1 MSIPPYGVRSA
12 HLFSLSIAGS
22 FGEKLEIS
30 QGKSMHPIVRLRELP
45 LRTQSHG
52 GAYEAHMVAVAAP
65 FGAKRLGARYVEI
78 PPGKK
83 AWPFH
88 CHHANDEL
96 FVILA
101 GAGVLRYGEEEHDV
115 SAGDVVVCPA
125 GGVET
130 AHQLR
135 AAGSKPLRYLA
146 VSTMN
151 EPDVLEYPDS
161 GKVAVFA
168 GSAPGGEKAARSL
181 ELTVKKNAAV
191 GYWEGEE

>member
-1 MSIPPYGVRSA
+1 
-12 HLFSLSIAGS
+12 
-22 FGEKLEIS
+22 
-30 QGKSMHPIVRLRELP
+30 MHPIVHLRELS
-45 LRTQSHG
+45 LQSQTHG
-52 GAYEAHMVAVAAP
+52 ANFEALMASVAAP
-65 FGAKRLGARYVEI
+65 LGARLLGARYVEV
-78 PPGKK
+78 PPGKR
-83 AWPFH
+83 AWPLH

-96 FVILA
+96 FVIL
-101 GAGVLRYGEEEHDV
+101 GGRGVLRYGAAEHCV
-115 SAGDVVVCPA
+115 NAGDVVVCPA

-135 AAGSKPLRYLA
+135 ADGDEPLRYLA
-146 VSTMN
+146 ISTMN

-168 GSAPGGEKAARSL
+168 GAAPGGEKAARRL